1 MNALAHFYDH
11 YGSAKPDDPFPNSAF
26 QNPQQ
31 HAPLSEC
38 AHLNTKGISNG
49 SVPGTEQPNNNRIS
63 TAQLVDFVKE
73 QALRRPIK
81 EVARLTGLSTKAVE
95 NIRSGEAAA
104 SGTTIS
110 TWCKNCPEFR
120 TEYFR
125 WVGGY
130 METDPEFV
138 KGITM
143 ALNSLARRNG
153 VNNG

>member
-1 MNALAHFYDH
+1 MNRALSY
-11 YGSAKPDDPFPNSAF
+11 SAF
-26 QNPQQ
+26 PYVSPSQET
-31 HAPLSEC
+31 LSGC
-38 AHLNTKGISNG
+38 AKLNTKGIAIG
-49 SVPGTEQPNNNRIS
+49 SLPGTEQPNTNRIS

-138 KGITM
+138 P
-143 ALNSLARRNG
+143 ALYAAIRA
-153 VNNG
+153 VMKQQV

>member
-1 MNALAHFYDH
+1 MNSSLRQFYDH
-11 YGSAKPDDPFPNSAF
+11 YGVAAPRDPISKSSF
-26 QNPQQ
+26 QNPSA
-31 HAPLSEC
+31 HSSLLEC
-38 AHLNTKGISNG
+38 TELTTKGISNG
-49 SVPGTEQPNNNRIS
+49 TVPGTDHPNNTRVS
-63 TAQLVDFVKE
+63 TAELVDFVKE

-81 EVARLTGLSTKAVE
+81 EVAKLTGLSTKAVE

-143 ALNSLARRNG
+143 ALQSLARRKIG
-153 VNNG
+153 E